1 MKKIALLVVALAFA
15 TVSQAQFVIG
25 AQAGYYWQQN
35 SAPNT
40 TNPNNTDKFTSS
52 YMVGALQVGYK
63 VLPNLYVGVMGGYVN
78 CVFDTLIPTD
88 TYFYPSVGM
97 NINVRDHNNHKLREG
112 FVVAPQVKWEFLRFG
127 NMHFNLMLQGHL
139 RMLGANKYTESYIT
153 TNYPNPNE
161 YLEVEPYNDNISDLT
176 WGVSIRP
183 TLIYEFSEHLSAEL
197 MLDLLSLGYISETET
212 FDPKITGFDPV
223 KTSTSVFYAGLNSF
237 TDVLRWENTLLKLGF
252 NWTF

>member
-1 MKKIALLVVALAFA
+1 MKKIALLVVAVAFA
-15 TVSQAQFVIG
+15 TVSQAQFVVG
-25 AQAGYYWQQN
+25 VQGGYYMQQKTN
-35 SAPNT
+35 SV
-40 TNPNNTDKFTSS
+40 NTDKISSS
-52 YMVGALQVGYK
+52 YMVGAVQVGSK
-63 VLPNLYVGVMGGYVN
+63 VTPDLYVGLMGGYVN
-78 CVFDTLIPTD
+78 CVFDTLLATD

-97 NINVRDHNNHKLREG
+97 NINVTDHNNHKLREG

-127 NMHFNLMLQGHL
+127 NMHFNLLLQGQL

-161 YLEVEPYNDNISDLT
+161 YLEVEPFDDHISDLT
-176 WGVSIRP
+176 WGVSVRP

-197 MLDLLSLGYISETET
+197 MLDLLSIGYMTETET
-212 FDPKITGFDPV
+212 YDPEIAGVDPV
-223 KTSTSVFYAGLNSF
+223 KQTTSVFYAGLNSF

>member
-1 MKKIALLVVALAFA
+1 MKKIALLVVAVAFA
-15 TVSQAQFVIG
+15 TISQAQFVVG
-25 AQAGYYWQQN
+25 LQGGYYSQN
-35 SAPNT
+35 NSSSLNSNT
-40 TNPNNTDKFTSS
+40 TTSS

-63 VLPNLYVGVMGGYVN
+63 VMPNLYVGVMGGYVN
-78 CVFDTLIPTD
+78 CSFDTLNATD

-97 NINVRDHNNHKLREG
+97 NINVTDHKKNHLREG

-127 NMHFNLMLQGHL
+127 NMHFNLLLQGQL
-139 RMLGANKYTESYIT
+139 RMLGANKYTESFIAT
-153 TNYPNPNE
+153 TYPNPNE
-161 YLEVEPYNDNISDLT
+161 YLEVEPVDDHISDMT

-197 MLDLLSLGYISETET
+197 MLDLLSIGYLSETET
-212 FDPKITGFDPV
+212 YDPKITGIDPV
-223 KTSTSVFYAGLNSF
+223 SHTTTVFYAGLNSF